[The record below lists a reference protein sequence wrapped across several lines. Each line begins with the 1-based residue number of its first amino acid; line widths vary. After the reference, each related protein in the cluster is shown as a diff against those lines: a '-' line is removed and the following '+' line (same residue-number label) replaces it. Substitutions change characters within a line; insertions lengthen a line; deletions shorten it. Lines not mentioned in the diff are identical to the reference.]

1 MPSQWIAPSAARLS
15 HQTIRLDCEPEL
27 IRAIWKARNRDE
39 LAAVYPAAVYPA
51 AFDFER
57 LEPVLHVA
65 KREAVTH
72 AAGFHGV
79 EYLGWHKRNGSH
91 VYYANAGDPYAPA
104 LIFQG
109 RRLSVGCWADLVE
122 RRAVESA

>member
-1 MPSQWIAPSAARLS
+1 MPSQWIAPSVASLS
-15 HQTIRLDCEPEL
+15 HQNIRLECEPEL
-27 IRAIWKARNRDE
+27 VRAIWKARNLDE
-39 LAAVYPAAVYPA
+39 LAAIYPAAIDGA
-51 AFDFER
+51 R

-65 KREAVTH
+65 KREAVNR

-79 EYLGWHKRNGSH
+79 EYLGWHKRNGAH
-91 VYYANAGDPYAPA
+91 VYYTNAGDPYAPA